1 MGILSNGVKEVGE
14 SPMPKKKKN
23 AIKKILIQ
31 FETEG
36 NNFYPSGKID
46 LVSRMPAG
54 VFEITMSPARGVYFK
69 QKHVNT
75 DSLLRFPDTKS
86 DEVVN
91 EIEHFW
97 TLKEKFE
104 EYGYLHKRGFLLH
117 GPPGSGKTSILS
129 IVSQKMVEKDGIVL
143 ISNNPGLTSSGLQ
156 MLREIEPERTIVV
169 IMEDMDTLINSHG
182 ENTILSLLDG
192 ENSVGGVVYVATT
205 NYPERLPERIIDRPS
220 RFDRVVEIGFPSPA
234 AREMYLAS
242 RGVKEDMPKWVA
254 LTDGFSIA
262 HMKELIVGVCCFGQ
276 KIEDVANRLAGM
288 AKKVKNTSRKFKL
301 PQLTTALVDPE
312 PSDFLDLDRDR
323 EGALYWSTPVG
334 PSDSNDPR
342 DNWQDQPE
350 QEGKGHD

>member
-1 MGILSNGVKEVGE
+1 MGNLSKDNLNGLIKMGSAVPV
-14 SPMPKKKKN
+14 PKKKSLM
-23 AIKKILIQ
+23 KKVLIQ
-31 FETEG
+31 FESDG
-36 NNFYPSGKID
+36 NNFYPSGKIE
-46 LVSRMPAG
+46 LVSKMPPG
-54 VFEITMSPARGVYFK
+54 VFEILSSPVRGVFFK
-69 QKHVNT
+69 QKHINT

-97 TLKEKFE
+97 TLKDKFE

-129 IVSQKMVEKDGIVL
+129 IVSQKMVEKNGIVL
-143 ISNNPGLTSSGLQ
+143 ISNNPGATSAGLQ
-156 MLREIEPERTIVV
+156 MLREIEPERTVVV
-169 IMEDMDTLINSHG
+169 IMEDMDTLINSFG

-242 RGVKEDMPKWVA
+242 RGVKEDIAKWVS

-288 AKKVKNTSRKFKL
+288 AKKVKNSSRRFKL
-301 PQLTTALVDPE
+301 PQLNTTAKEQDPNGGDFFNIDMEREDKYGRPDDLFSDE
-312 PSDFLDLDRDR
+312 PLGGGSLD
-323 EGALYWSTPVG
+323 
-334 PSDSNDPR
+334 
-342 DNWQDQPE
+342 
-350 QEGKGHD
+350 